1 MPALTHWYLPS
12 SGFRHQ
18 AGPGHPES
26 PQRLVAIQQAL
37 SGQNLIEEVAEA
49 QDEALLRVHQP
60 AHLVRIARLKGRD
73 TPLALDPD
81 TQGNGDSYAAARLAA
96 GCAVDAVDRVRSAGG
111 LAFCAVRPPG
121 HHAEPGRAMGFCFYN
136 HVAVAAAHALAS
148 GLERVA
154 ILDFDVH
161 YGNGTSLAFAEDPR
175 VLVCQTYQD
184 PFYPFW
190 RSLDRAH
197 IVDAALPHGSDGE
210 AMRHAVETHWAPAL
224 DAHGPQLILV
234 SAGFD
239 AHRLDPLAGLQWE
252 TDDYAWLGHWI
263 GDQAR
268 RHCAGH
274 CVATLEGGY
283 EPQALAESVVAFC
296 HAFHDKE
303 QQDNDANPTL

>member
-1 MPALTHWYLPS
+1 MSALTHWYLPPA
-12 SGFRHQ
+12 GFRHQ
-18 AGPGHPES
+18 AGPAHPES
-26 PQRLVAIQQAL
+26 PQRLAAIQQAL
-37 SGQNLIEEVAEA
+37 AGQTLIEDVAEA
-49 QDEALLRVHQP
+49 GDEALLRVHQP

-73 TPLALDPD
+73 APLALDPD

-96 GCAVDAVDRVRSAGG
+96 GCVVDAVDRVRSAGG

-136 HVAVAAAHALAS
+136 HVAVAAAHAMAS

-161 YGNGTSLAFAEDPR
+161 YGNGTSLAFADDPR

-190 RSLDRAH
+190 RSLDRTH
-197 IVDAALPHGSDGE
+197 IVDVALSHGSDGA
-210 AMRHAVETHWAPAL
+210 AMRHAVQTHWTPAL
-224 DAHGPQLILV
+224 EAHRPELILV

-252 TDDYAWLGHWI
+252 TDDYAWLGRWI
-263 GDQAR
+263 GAHAR
-268 RHCAGH
+268 RHCEGR

-296 HAFHDKE
+296 HGFHDKE
-303 QQDNDANPTL
+303 QDNDANPTM

>member
-1 MPALTHWYLPS
+1 MPALTHWYLPPA
-12 SGFRHQ
+12 GLRHH
-18 AGPGHPES
+18 AGPDHPES
-26 PQRLVAIQQAL
+26 PQRLAAIRESLA
-37 SGQNLIEEVAEA
+37 GRRLIEDVAEA
-49 QDEALLRVHQP
+49 DDAALLRVHQP
-60 AHLVRIARLKGRD
+60 AHLVRIARLRGREA
-73 TPLALDPD
+73 PLALDPD

-96 GCAVDAVDRVRSAGG
+96 GCAVDAVGRVQAEGG

-136 HVAVAAAHALAS
+136 NVAIAAAQALAS
-148 GLERVA
+148 GRERVA

-161 YGNGTSLAFAEDPR
+161 YGNGTSLAFADDPR

-197 IVDAALPHGSDGE
+197 IVDVALPHGSDGT
-210 AMRHAVETHWAPAL
+210 AMRHAVQTHWAPAL
-224 DAHGPQLILV
+224 EAHAPQLILV

-252 TDDYAWLGHWI
+252 TDDYAWLGRWI
-263 GDQAR
+263 GHQAQ
-268 RHCAGH
+268 RHCEGG

-283 EPQALAESVVAFC
+283 EPEALAASVLAFC
-296 HAFHDKE
+296 EGFHE
-303 QQDNDANPTL
+303 ANEDSDVDPRV